1 MQSSEFKKALVL
13 IVGAALI
20 TIATL
25 PVRAAGFDDPKG
37 KQAPA
42 SSPDLD
48 AAKQQAK
55 QIDDE
60 IVIIT
65 KKLPPKEEK
74 PAEGPPSKDK
84 LIMDEAR
91 ERLEWLK
98 TMQNQTHEAIKQ
110 GNRQRIRLRR
120 KCWQRMRD

>member
-1 MQSSEFKKALVL
+1 M
-13 IVGAALI
+13 
-20 TIATL
+20 TATL
-25 PVRAAGFDDPKG
+25 PVRAVGFDDPKG
-37 KQAPA
+37 QQSPA
-42 SSPDLD
+42 GSPDLD

-60 IVIIT
+60 IIIT

-98 TMQNQTHEAIKQ
+98 TMQNQAHEAITQAEHAK
-110 GNRQRIRLRR
+110 NPAEAKVLSKDARLKAEARI
-120 KCWQRMRD
+120 